1 MAVTTFIPTVWS
13 ARLLA
18 HLDTA
23 HIYANLLNRDYE
35 GEIKGYGSTVKIN
48 QVGEITV
55 KDYTRNSDMDAPEE
69 LSTADQTLIID
80 QAKYFNFQVDD
91 VDKAQVRAS
100 LMDTA
105 MQRAAYALSDVSDKY
120 AADLLAKGATNKIGT
135 TASPIGL
142 TASNAYEQLV
152 AIKNMLDKK
161 NVPTAGRWVV
171 VPPEFEGLM
180 LLDQRFVGTG
190 GVKAEATLVNGAV
203 AQAAGFTI
211 YKSNNV
217 PVASD
222 KYSILAGYNGAATY
236 AEQIVETEAYRME
249 KRFADA
255 VKGLHVYG
263 AKVTRPETLVL
274 LTATF
279 GGGGLMS

>member
-69 LSTADQTLIID
+69 LSTADQTLLID

-105 MQRAAYALSDVSDKY
+105 IQRAAYALSDVSDKH

-142 TASNAYEQLV
+142 TANNAYEQLV
-152 AIKNMLDKK
+152 AMKNMLDKK

-279 GGGGLMS
+279 GGGLMS

>member
-1 MAVTTFIPTVWS
+1 MAVTTFIPTIWS

-18 HLDTA
+18 HLDKA
-23 HIYANLLNRDYE
+23 HVYAKLLNRDYE

-55 KDYTRNSDMDAPEE
+55 KDYTRNSDIDAPEE
-69 LSTADQTLIID
+69 LSTADQTLTID
-80 QAKYFNFQVDD
+80 QMKYFNFQVDD
-91 VDKAQVRAS
+91 VDKVQIRAS

-105 MQRAAYALSDVSDKY
+105 MQRAAYSLSDVSDKF
-120 AADLLAKGATNKIGT
+120 AADLLAKGATNKMGT
-135 TASPIGL
+135 TSAPVIL
-142 TASNAYEQLV
+142 TAENAYEQLV
-152 AIKNMLDKK
+152 GMKTMLDKK

-180 LLDQRFVGTG
+180 LLDPRFVGTG
-190 GVKAEATLVNGAV
+190 GTKAEETLGNGAV
-203 AQAAGFTI
+203 ARAAGFTI
-211 YKSNNV
+211 YESNNV

-222 KYSILAGYNGAATY
+222 KYSILAGYNGAGTY

-274 LTATF
+274 LTASFTA
-279 GGGGLMS
+279 SAS

>member
-142 TASNAYEQLV
+142 TANNAYEQLV
-152 AIKNMLDKK
+152 DMKNMLDKK

-279 GGGGLMS
+279 GGSLMS

>member
-152 AIKNMLDKK
+152 AMKNMLDKK

-190 GVKAEATLVNGAV
+190 GVRAEATLVNGAV

-263 AKVTRPETLVL
+263 AKVTRPDTLVL
-274 LTATF
+274 LTASFTPVP
-279 GGGGLMS
+279 LS

>member
-1 MAVTTFIPTVWS
+1 MAVTTFIPTIWS

-18 HLDTA
+18 HLDA
-23 HIYANLLNRDYE
+23 SHVYANLLNRDYE
-35 GEIKGYGSTVKIN
+35 GEIRGYGSTVKIN

-55 KDYTRNSDMDAPEE
+55 KDYVRNGNLEDPEE
-69 LSTADQTLIID
+69 LSTEDQTLTID
-80 QAKYFNFQVDD
+80 QSKYFNFQLDD
-91 VDKAQVRAS
+91 VDKAQIRAA
-100 LMDTA
+100 LMDAA
-105 MQRAAYALSDVSDKY
+105 MQRAAYALSDVSDRF
-120 AADLLAKGATNKIGT
+120 AADLLAKGAGNKIGT
-135 TASPIGL
+135 TAAPITL
-142 TASNAYEQLV
+142 TKDNAYEQLV
-152 AIKNMLDKK
+152 VMKNTLDKK
-161 NVPTAGRWVV
+161 NVPSAGRWVV

-190 GVKAEATLVNGAV
+190 GTRAEETLTNGAI
-203 AQAAGFTI
+203 ARAAGFTI
-211 YKSNNV
+211 YKSNNT
-217 PVASD
+217 PVTSG

-274 LTATF
+274 LTASFTA
-279 GGGGLMS
+279 SAS